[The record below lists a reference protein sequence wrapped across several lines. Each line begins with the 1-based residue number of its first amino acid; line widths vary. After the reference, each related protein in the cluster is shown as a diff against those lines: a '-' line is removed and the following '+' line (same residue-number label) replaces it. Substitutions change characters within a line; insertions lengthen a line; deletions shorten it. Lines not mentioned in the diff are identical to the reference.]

1 MAGPPSTD
9 RVPVPMGRLQLA
21 AGVGAGTR
29 GTPLLNL
36 LVRLVAVAAELLSLR
51 SVRPTPRKV
60 RTDEER
66 SSRRVRFDGPVTL
79 VQGRMRTR
87 ASSSDL
93 SEGGA
98 FIRTPQPPGV
108 GSRVQVTVRLDGQ
121 LILATP
127 ARVRWIQVDDR
138 HRPTGCGVAF
148 EDLSEDTRAAIQE
161 LLDSVE
167 ATREP
172 ATRRPAA
179 SRPRVRHFFARHA
192 G

>member
-1 MAGPPSTD
+1 MAGPPSTH
-9 RVPVPMGRLQLA
+9 RVPVPMGGLQPS
-21 AGVGAGTR
+21 AGVGAGTQ
-29 GTPLLNL
+29 GTPLLTWL
-36 LVRLVAVAAELLSLR
+36 IRLVATALLCLR
-51 SVRPTPRKV
+51 SGPPAPRKV
-60 RTDEER
+60 RTDEAR
-66 SSRRVRFDGPVTL
+66 SSRRLRFDGPVTL

-108 GSRVQVTVRLDGQ
+108 GSRVQLTLRLDGQ
-121 LILATP
+121 LMLAIP

-148 EDLSEDTRAAIQE
+148 EELAEDTRAAIRH
-161 LLDSVE
+161 LLASLE
-167 ATREP
+167 AEVEP

-179 SRPRVRHFFARHA
+179 PRTRVRDFFARYA